1 MPKNETKRNVLCVKS
16 DSILLWACAFFLFLC
31 ETKDDKP
38 HLIMRIR
45 FLFSSLLLPLMVFC
59 TPAAAPEQNEQTP
72 GNTQEEQT
80 NPDDE
85 IDPEIKNGAKIL
97 VTNPVVQQFIEEI
110 HYPERDYSY
119 SAMQRGSEA
128 DFLKTTYIDLDGNVQ
143 PKLYISPGNCDIP
156 QKYTIR
162 WPKDTQ
168 SQSYTGKL
176 WEGDWST
183 EVDLK
188 PNPDDEVSFGF
199 WTITNLRPNAHY
211 FWKVTN
217 GSTVITEGEFDT
229 YGLLHQLI
237 FKPANSLGVR
247 NVRDLGGWKTKD
259 GAKTVKYRKIYR
271 GGRPDHIKPSGVQEA
286 REEGIMAELDLRGNS
301 DVLEASAFNY
311 EGVAFCAPIIEE
323 GYIWMLRDD
332 KEKTRQ
338 VMQFIIDCVKADKP
352 VYFHCSLGRDRT
364 GTTALLCLGL
374 LGVDEGDISKEY
386 ELTQFAPSGYSIS
399 SGEKTRMTRLTG
411 GDYDDAALFLW
422 DYGKHDDGSYDEF
435 KDCVE
440 KYLLEIGIS
449 QQDINDFRNNML
461 E

>member
-1 MPKNETKRNVLCVKS
+1 MK
-16 DSILLWACAFFLFLC
+16 
-31 ETKDDKP
+31 
-38 HLIMRIR
+38 IR
-45 FLFSSLLLPLMVFC
+45 FLLSSLLLPLMVFC
-59 TPAAAPEQNEQTP
+59 SPEAAPEQNEQNEQNEQTP
-72 GNTQEEQT
+72 GGNTHEEQT
-80 NPDDE
+80 NPDDL
-85 IDPEIKNGAKIL
+85 IDPEIKNGERIL
-97 VTNPVVQQFIEEI
+97 VTNPVVQQFIEQI
-110 HYPERDYSY
+110 DYPERDYSY
-119 SAMQRGSEA
+119 SAMQRGAEA

-156 QKYTIR
+156 QQYTIR
-162 WPKDTQ
+162 WKKDTQ
-168 SQSYTGKL
+168 SKSYTGKL
-176 WEGDWST
+176 WEGDWSS
-183 EVDLK
+183 EVELK

-199 WTITNLRPNAHY
+199 WKITNLRPNAHY
-211 FWKVTN
+211 YWKVTN
-217 GSTVITEGEFDT
+217 GSDVVTEGEFDT

-259 GAKTVKYRKIYR
+259 GTKTVKYRKIYR
-271 GGRPDHIKPSGVQEA
+271 GGRPDHIKPAGVKEA
-286 REEGIMAELDLRGNS
+286 QQEGIMAELDLRGED

-311 EGVAFCAPIIEE
+311 EGVAFCSPIIEE

-338 VMQFIIDCVKADKP
+338 VMQFIMDCVKADKP

-386 ELTQFAPSGYSIS
+386 EITQFAPSGYSIS
-399 SGEKTRMTRLTG
+399 TGEKTRMTRLTG

-422 DYGKHDDGSYDEF
+422 AYGKHDDGSYDEF